1 MINIVFDIID
11 EMENE
16 IKDKMFIRCSNKRV
30 AYKKCKQLNIE
41 YKDKGYYFYVQKMTK
56 KEKELYKI
64 GR

>member
-1 MINIVFDIID
+1 MYMIVQHFY
-11 EMENE
+11 
-16 IKDKMFIRCSNKRV
+16 KDGREMFIKCSNKRV

-64 GR
+64 GK